1 MLHTFLLAQASP
13 GASIPWPLILGML
26 AIFYF
31 LLIRPQQKQA
41 KEQQTMLA
49 ALKKGDDVVTT
60 GGMLGK
66 IFLVA
71 DKVITLEVQSGVKV
85 RVLKSAITGR
95 VIDEKPAEK
104 NEKSDKSE
112 KSDDDKKEEK

>member
-41 KEQQTMLA
+41 KEQTTMLA
-49 ALKKGDDVVTT
+49 ALKKGDDVVTS

-71 DKVITLEVQSGVKV
+71 DKVVTLEVQSGVKV
-85 RVLKSAITGR
+85 RVLKTAISGR
-95 VIDEKPAEK
+95 VVEEKPT
-104 NEKSDKSE
+104 EKSDKSD